1 VKRIYKEYRISDNE
15 VFYNNILLW
24 AEEAFETNCFLYSNN
39 YKIDKYGEYSAIIAA
54 GCIRKIEVGCENEDA
69 FQLLKKFSDSLND
82 WLFGFFSY
90 DLKNQTEKLYSKNSD
105 GINFPLLV
113 FFQPE
118 ILFIVRDNLLK
129 IGLIEDD
136 ARNHDDILS
145 QINEFKSVEKSFPKP
160 EIISKT
166 SKEEYLENVERIKH
180 HIQKGN
186 IYEMNYCIEFFSK
199 NAMIDPV
206 ESFIQLNRI
215 SPAPF
220 ASFLKYNNKFLICS
234 SPERFLK
241 KKSNTII
248 SQPIKGTISRGSN
261 SDEDAVLAQRLF
273 NDPKER
279 SENVMIVDLVRNDLS
294 KTARKDSV
302 KVPELFGIYK
312 FAKVQQMI
320 STVTSEI
327 EDGHHFIDVIK
338 SAFPMGSMTG
348 APKIRAMQIAEEY
361 ETTKRGLYSGSI
373 GYISPEKDFD
383 FNVVIR
389 SVLYNKTKLYLSFM
403 AGSAITS
410 GSIPHMEYEECLL
423 KAQSMASIFNH
434 LLNND

>member
-1 VKRIYKEYRISDNE
+1 VKRIFKEYRINNIE

-24 AEEAFETNCFLYSNN
+24 AEEAFETNCFLYSND
-39 YKIDKYGEYSAIIAA
+39 YKTDKYGEYSVIIAA
-54 GCIRKIEVGCENEDA
+54 GCVREIEVGCENEDA

-105 GINFPLLV
+105 DINFPLLV

-118 ILFIVRDNLLK
+118 ILFIVKDNFLQ

-136 ARNHDDILS
+136 TRSQDDIFS
-145 QINEFKSVEKSFPKP
+145 QINEFKSVGKSYSKP
-160 EIISKT
+160 EINSKT
-166 SKEEYLENVERIKH
+166 SKEEYLENVSKIKQ
-180 HIQKGN
+180 HIQKGD

-199 NAMIDPV
+199 NALIDPV
-206 ESFIQLNRI
+206 ESFIQLNKI
-215 SPAPF
+215 SPSPF
-220 ASFLKYNNKFLICS
+220 AAFFKYNNKYLICS

-241 KKSNTII
+241 KKSNTIT
-248 SQPIKGTISRGSN
+248 SQPIKGTISRGLN
-261 SDEDAVLAQRLF
+261 SEEDAILSQRLY

-294 KTARKDSV
+294 KTAKKDSV

-312 FAKVQQMI
+312 FAKVHQMI

-327 EDGHHFIDVIK
+327 DEEYHYIDVIK